1 MICLGDARVISVLPD
16 GFKVYNFMST
26 MEGLEKI
33 ELLPPPVQQTDDFNY
48 DLYYANWLMNDPVG
62 FRNLMKIIYEEYSG
76 ISIFLAVNMDLIGNI
91 AESFMKFIQQRYGIN
106 CYIINDQYDLMYA
119 MDSGT
124 SFSMEGLANLDM
136 DKEKIAI
143 LGEASLLNNQENPYD
158 YIMGDEDEWRNMGTR

>member
-1 MICLGDARVISVLPD
+1 
-16 GFKVYNFMST
+16 
-26 MEGLEKI
+26 
-33 ELLPPPVQQTDDFNY
+33 
-48 DLYYANWLMNDPVG
+48 
-62 FRNLMKIIYEEYSG
+62 
-76 ISIFLAVNMDLIGNI
+76 
-91 AESFMKFIQQRYGIN
+91 
-106 CYIINDQYDLMYA
+106 MYA